1 MIIGL
6 SKLEEM
12 KKTKE
17 ASYENITMLKSD
29 SSTRSMLTVETKLKM
44 ASLKSELE
52 DYSQELRKVI
62 RENVKILLEVIF
74 PITYEGV
81 ATV

>member
-1 MIIGL
+1 
-6 SKLEEM
+6 
-12 KKTKE
+12 
-17 ASYENITMLKSD
+17 
-29 SSTRSMLTVETKLKM
+29 MLTVETKLKM